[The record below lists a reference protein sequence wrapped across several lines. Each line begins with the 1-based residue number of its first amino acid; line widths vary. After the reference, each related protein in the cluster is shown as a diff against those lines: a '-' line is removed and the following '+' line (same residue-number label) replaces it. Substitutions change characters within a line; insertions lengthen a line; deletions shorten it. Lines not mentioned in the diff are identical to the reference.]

1 MVQQAIYQVIGGLID
16 PYFSKSSYGFRPNR
30 NQHQA
35 IEKSIKYDE
44 QGYKV
49 VVDCDLKSYFD
60 TINHQKLMV
69 YLKVFIQ
76 DRVILKIIKL

>member
-1 MVQQAIYQVIGGLID
+1 MVFVQ
-16 PYFSKSSYGFRPNR
+16 RR

-35 IEKSIKYDE
+35 IKQSMTYYE

-60 TINHQKLMV
+60 TINHQKLME
-69 YLKVFIQ
+69 YLKEFIQ
-76 DRVILKIIKL
+76 R